1 MNRTRGQNKV
11 KIQNV
16 FNKLKTNLLS
26 GIATRWLISVFGPVL
41 AVVLLSC
48 LIICVFVSNF
58 YTTTVRNK
66 LRAEAENTAK
76 YFESYVYPEYRDFT
90 TCAQL
95 LVSDF
100 DKRGMMEIQ
109 VSNLSGKSAYSS
121 TGFAVTELGITPD
134 VPEARSGTA
143 SYWSGRLETTGEK
156 IISFSAPLYNTDR
169 RVCGTVRMISSLKN
183 VEELLRSIYLII
195 GIVGFLIIFLMA
207 FSGIYFI
214 KSIVIP
220 VRQINRVAL
229 DIAHGELNANTL
241 NYSANDEIG
250 QLCKNI
256 NMMANELA
264 DSQKIKNDFI
274 SQISHELRTPI
285 TAIRGWS
292 ETMMADDSLNDLT
305 RRGVGIIN
313 DETER
318 LSKMV
323 EEMLDMSRMQSGR
336 LSISVSPVDIIAEF
350 ENTVFMMGERA
361 KGESISIV
369 YNMSDDE
376 CIVSCD
382 KDRMKQVFFN
392 IIDNSIKHSNPGSEV
407 VVSTQREK
415 NSIKFIVEDFGAGI
429 SREDLPYVKEMFY
442 KGSSQ
447 KRGSGIGL
455 GVSDEIVRLHG
466 GSLDIESEL
475 GIGTKVTVTLPVS
488 EELQNDNTD

>member
-1 MNRTRGQNKV
+1 MKIKNIFQN
-11 KIQNV
+11 
-16 FNKLKTNLLS
+16 LKTNLFS
-26 GIATRWLISVFGPVL
+26 GIATRWLISVFDPVF

-48 LIICVFVSNF
+48 IILCVFVGNF
-58 YTTTVRNK
+58 YTATARNK
-66 LRAEAENTAK
+66 LRAETENTAK

-100 DKRGMMEIQ
+100 DKKNMMEIQ
-109 VSNLSGKSAYSS
+109 VSNISGKSAYSS
-121 TGFAVTELGITPD
+121 TGFAVTELSITPD
-134 VPEARSGTA
+134 VLEARAGDT
-143 SYWSGRLETTGEK
+143 SYWTGRLETTGEK
-156 IISFSAPLYNTDR
+156 IISYSAPLYNTDN
-169 RVCGTVRMISSLKN
+169 RVCGTVRMLSSLKN
-183 VEELLRSIYLII
+183 IDELLSSIYLII
-195 GIVGFLIIFLMA
+195 GLVGFFIIALTA

-214 KSIVIP
+214 KSIVLP

-229 DIAHGELNANTL
+229 DIAKGNLNNADTL
-241 NYSANDEIG
+241 NYSSGDEIG
-250 QLCKNI
+250 QLCRNI
-256 NMMANELA
+256 NMMANELS
-264 DSQKIKNDFI
+264 DSQKVKNDFI

-292 ETMMADDSLNDLT
+292 ETMMADDSLNELT
-305 RRGVGIIN
+305 RRGVKIIN

-361 KGESISIV
+361 KGENISIV
-369 YNMSDDE
+369 YNMSGDE
-376 CIVSCD
+376 CILNCD

-392 IIDNSIKHSNPGSEV
+392 IIDNAIKHSNPGSQV
-407 VVSTQREK
+407 TAAVKREK
-415 NSIKFIVEDFGAGI
+415 NSVQFIIEDFGAGI